1 MALTTVMYIHC
12 LLAKLVSFSSSSKC
26 LELLL
31 GYAFTNRKFK
41 L

>member
-1 MALTTVMYIHC
+1 MALATVMYMHC

-31 GYAFTNRKFK
+31 GYTFTNSKFK